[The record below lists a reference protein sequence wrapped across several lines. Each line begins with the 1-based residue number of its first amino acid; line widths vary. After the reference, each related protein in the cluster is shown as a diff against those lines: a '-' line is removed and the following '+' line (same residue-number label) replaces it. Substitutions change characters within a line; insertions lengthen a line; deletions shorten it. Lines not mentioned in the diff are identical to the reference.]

1 MSFIAKKILLLII
14 AILLISSSFYG
25 CMRIENPPASDTIDY
40 IDHIDELPEPDDG
53 KIKIHVV
60 TEPESGDHNFNDV
73 LSKVAKAYEKDNP
86 GVKIQIEVLSDAS
99 LERENQMKLIRNG
112 VLSGEGPDVFLL
124 PGGQTNSRL
133 LPLFFDVELAMRNGM
148 FYDISDFYEDDEILE
163 KEYLNDIIMEAG
175 VLDGSRYVLPL
186 YYDIPVVMI
195 DSPIAD
201 AYGIDTEKLKDN
213 VMDMMDTLLET
224 EDPMWC
230 AGAYMGIANNFFCH
244 DVFPDL
250 IDYSSEEVMLTKDEI
265 AAYMRKIQMLH
276 SYVGQLSPE
285 AAYSVYDN
293 SMKAYVNMGSNWN
306 TAGLPIHVTTL
317 NLAFEYAAISK
328 SNNGQLEIFP
338 LRATDGSVNANVT
351 YWGAVG
357 AGSKH
362 PDLAYDFLRIFLQ
375 EDVQWERIRMDSNK
389 VANTEPWRLH
399 SKDYNI
405 PWGLVTT
412 GWPVRSGDSVEYIW
426 RSYYKS
432 LHSYDIMSWGNE
444 YYIQK
449 LMDIA
454 MEDTDFQILDVQ
466 IDEVRFSNK
475 YEKDLSKDL
484 ASLNDGANGFAPNMV
499 DIEGMAMDA
508 VLNLESLLYEGH

>member
-1 MSFIAKKILLLII
+1 MRIFLKNFLLILI
-14 AILLISSSFYG
+14 AALLVGTCFQA
-25 CMRIENPPASDTIDY
+25 CMRIENPPVIQTEPDSD
-40 IDHIDELPEPDDG
+40 LVPEPVDDG
-53 KIKIHVV
+53 SIKLRIV
-60 TEPESGDHNFNDV
+60 TEKMNGDNMNMNSV
-73 LSKVAKAYEKDNP
+73 LSKVAEAYEKDNP
-86 GVKIQIEVLSDAS
+86 GVKIQIEFLSDNYA
-99 LERENQMKLIRNG
+99 EREEQMKLIRNG

-148 FYDISDFYEDDEILE
+148 FYDVSAFYDKDEFLE

-175 VLDGSRYVLPL
+175 VLEGSRYVLPL

-195 DSPIAD
+195 DSPIAA
-201 AYGIDTEKLKDN
+201 AYGIDTERLKAN
-213 VMDMMDTLLET
+213 VFDMMDTLLET
-224 EDPMWC
+224 ENPMWC
-230 AGAYMGIANNFFCH
+230 AGAYMGIVNNSFCH

-250 IDYSSEEVMLTKDEI
+250 IDYSSEEVMLTKDEV
-265 AAYMRKIQMLH
+265 AAYMRKIQLLH

-285 AAYSVYDN
+285 AAYSIYDN
-293 SMKAYVNMGSNWN
+293 SMKAYIDRGSNWN
-306 TAGLPIHVTTL
+306 TAGFPIHVTTL
-317 NLAFEYAAISK
+317 NYAFEYAAIAKSK
-328 SNNGQLEIFP
+328 NEPLEMFP
-338 LRATDGSVNANVT
+338 LRASDGSVNANVT

-357 AGSKH
+357 AGSKY

-405 PWGLVTT
+405 PWGLVTN

-432 LHSYDIMSWGNE
+432 LHSYDIMSDGNN
-444 YYIQK
+444 YYVHRLK
-449 LMDIA
+449 DIA
-454 MEDTDFQILDVQ
+454 MEDADFQILNTE

-475 YEKDLSKDL
+475 YERDLSKDL
-484 ASLNDGANGFAPNMV
+484 ASLNNGANGFAPNTV
-499 DIEGMAMDA
+499 NADELAMNA
-508 VLNLESLLYEGH
+508 ILNLEFLFIEE